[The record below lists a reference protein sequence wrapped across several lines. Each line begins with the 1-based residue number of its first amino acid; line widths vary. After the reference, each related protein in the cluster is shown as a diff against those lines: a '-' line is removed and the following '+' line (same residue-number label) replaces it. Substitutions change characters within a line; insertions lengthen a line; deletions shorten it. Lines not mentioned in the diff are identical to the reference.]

1 MGLKIDIFPC
11 LSDNYGF
18 LARDEASGKVACIDT
33 PEAPVIIARAETLG
47 WQVDYILNT
56 HWHPDHSGGNAEVK
70 AHFGCDIYGPA
81 EVAGRWPLDH
91 VLQPGDV
98 FRLGDTRLDVIDLG
112 GHTQGIIGYL
122 DAAGHN
128 VFVADCLFPLGC
140 GRMFEG
146 TPEQFWTSLSRLA
159 ALPADT
165 VIWSAHEYT
174 LANLKFAESLG
185 GSEALKARG
194 ERIHRLRDSGQFTVP
209 STVAEEM
216 ATNPFLVYP
225 LREKGFAA
233 QAAKFAEVR
242 AAKDGFK

>member
-18 LARDEASGKVACIDT
+18 LVRDEASGKVACVDT
-33 PEAPVIIARAETLG
+33 PEAATIIARAETLG
-47 WQVDYILNT
+47 WTIDYILNT
-56 HWHPDHSGGNAEVK
+56 HWHPDHAGGNAEVK
-70 AHFGCDIYGPA
+70 AHFGGDIYGPA

-91 VLQPGDV
+91 VLKPGDV
-98 FRLGDTRLDVIDLG
+98 FQLGETRLDVMDLG
-112 GHTQGIIGYL
+112 GHTHGIIGYL

-146 TPEQFWTSLSRLA
+146 TPEQFWRSLSRLV
-159 ALPADT
+159 ALPGDT

-185 GSEALKARG
+185 NFPALTTRG
-194 ERIHRLRDSGQFTVP
+194 EHIRRLREAGQYTVP
-209 STVAEEM
+209 STVAEET

-225 LREKGFAA
+225 LREQGFEA
-233 QAAKFAEVR
+233 QTAKFAEVR
-242 AAKDGFK
+242 AAKDVFK